1 MNANSFSPLI
11 RLKRFSC
18 SAWVF
23 LVFFGAFS
31 WVLSPTAA
39 VAAAA
44 AAKAGDKTAVPQPFV
59 VPKSEFVDDYKS
71 GRDPFFPNSR
81 RRNPAPP
88 VPVADPRPKDK
99 GSVSEAVPVPS
110 FVSSL
115 YLKGISKGIRG
126 RRFALINNITFAP
139 GEQYLIKTLGGTN
152 LVRCLEIKDVSVTV
166 QIEGSNETK
175 NLYLPQK

>member
-1 MNANSFSPLI
+1 MNVNCLSNCIRSRRLGFASYVFVLFCVLASVCSRPL
-11 RLKRFSC
+11 
-18 SAWVF
+18 
-23 LVFFGAFS
+23 
-31 WVLSPTAA
+31 TAA
-39 VAAAA
+39 TASP
-44 AAKAGDKTAVPQPFV
+44 KAGDKSPVPQPFV

-88 VPVADPRPKDK
+88 TPVPDPRAKDK
-99 GSVSEAVPVPS
+99 GTVAEAVPAPTFS
-110 FVSSL
+110 SSL
-115 YLKGISKGIRG
+115 YLKGISKGLRG

-139 GEQYLIKTLGGTN
+139 GEQYLVKTLGGTN

>member
-1 MNANSFSPLI
+1 MNVNPLSNFI
-11 RLKRFSC
+11 RLRRFGC
-18 SAWVF
+18 PACVALLF
-23 LVFFGAFS
+23 C
-31 WVLSPTAA
+31 VLALFTSSG
-39 VAAAA
+39 VSAAAA
-44 AAKAGDKTAVPQPFV
+44 AAATKAGDKAPTPQPFV

-88 VPVADPRPKDK
+88 TPVVDTRVKDK
-99 GSVSEAVPVPS
+99 GAAAETVPIPS
-110 FVSSL
+110 FASSL

-139 GEQYLIKTLGGTN
+139 GEQYLVKTLGGTN